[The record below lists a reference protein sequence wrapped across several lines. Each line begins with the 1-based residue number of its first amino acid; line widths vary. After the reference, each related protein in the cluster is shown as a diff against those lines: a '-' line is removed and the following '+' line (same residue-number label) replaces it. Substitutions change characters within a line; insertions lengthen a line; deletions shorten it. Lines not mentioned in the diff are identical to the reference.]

1 MRLRIRLLAFALL
14 ATLAPFARAAGV
26 DGQWTAD
33 VPGRGG
39 ETQASTFTFNSDGGK
54 LTGTVANQMGER
66 PIEEGKIEGDDLSFV
81 QNLEFNGNKVRIL
94 YKGKVSGN
102 EIKFTR
108 QRDGGQGRVAE
119 FVAKR
124 K

>member
-1 MRLRIRLLAFALL
+1 MRLRIFATLLAFA
-14 ATLAPFARAAGV
+14 TLAFAADV
-26 DGQWTAD
+26 TGQWTAD

-39 ETQASTFTFNSDGGK
+39 ETQASTFTFKAEGAK

-66 PIEEGKIEGDDLSFV
+66 PIEEGAISGDDISFS
-81 QNLEFNGNKVRIL
+81 QNLEFNGNKIKIL

-119 FVAKR
+119 FVAK
-124 K
+124 KK